1 MAFVGDTV
9 IYRTSFHG
17 VYKPLVQEST
27 QSCFVSFLWTWFP
40 WDSESHCSC
49 NSHDLLDV
57 HLQLAR
63 IHILSY
69 LCWWNFQLPLRVF
82 FHVWGSISQFRSL
95 YFEWGVYVSCLLLLF
110 PTLTGPMSVDDGM
123 LVSIRQ
129 SRKKVTKKS
138 KCCTSQWG
146 RCALMGAH

>member
-57 HLQLAR
+57 HLIISLLVEFPVTATCIFPCLGVNLTVSQLIFWMRGVCLMFAA
-63 IHILSY
+63 
-69 LCWWNFQLPLRVF
+69 V
-82 FHVWGSISQFRSL
+82 ISH
-95 YFEWGVYVSCLLLLF
+95 
-110 PTLTGPMSVDDGM
+110 LTGPMSVDDGM